1 MLAIVP
7 LFIGATELLLIA
19 ALVLLLFGGKK
30 FPEMMKGL
38 GQGMQSFKKGMNE
51 PIPEEKKENEQN
63 AESKVSSGSES
74 KSE

>member
-7 LFIGATELLLIA
+7 LFIGTTELLLIA

-51 PIPEEKKENEQN
+51 PISEEKKENEQN
-63 AESKVSSGSES
+63 AESKVSSGSEQ